1 METLTGGLQPRD
13 MSALLLT
20 NILAFLIL
28 LWILKR
34 FAWGPLLRMIDARRD
49 KTGVA
54 VTSRRLARGE
64 IILAGFPAGAELDV
78 RIDER
83 TSTDKADE
91 SGRVTLKFR
100 EHGTN
105 RVEVR
110 LR

>member
-1 METLTGGLQPRD
+1 
-13 MSALLLT
+13 MSIEAWSILISAVIAAVVPLALW
-20 NILAFLIL
+20 LISTHGKL
-28 LWILKR
+28 
-34 FAWGPLLRMIDARRD
+34 
-49 KTGVA
+49 
-54 VTSRRLARGE
+54 S
-64 IILAGFPAGAELDV
+64 